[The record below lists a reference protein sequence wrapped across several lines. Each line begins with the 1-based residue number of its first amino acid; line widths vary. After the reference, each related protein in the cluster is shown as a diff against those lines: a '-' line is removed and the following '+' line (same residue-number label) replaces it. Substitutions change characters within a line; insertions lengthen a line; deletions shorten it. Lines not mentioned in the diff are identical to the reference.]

1 MCCCCCSCTRDYFL
15 LHPREDICSCCWI
28 HLWQPVRPRLALFQF
43 ALTDVGAAL
52 RSLSLCEFLFFLEI
66 AWEDIYL
73 HVSDTV
79 SAVVRG
85 WVVVQKRGIG
95 QCSGWVVQRKFFR
108 FVCLHYNFHDARMS
122 HHSPM
127 NERTGWEGAAVVVS
141 LLRLSPLPSTVCV
154 ELLLLLLMGNH
165 FISS

>member
-1 MCCCCCSCTRDYFL
+1 MSSCFSWKLRGRIF
-15 LHPREDICSCCWI
+15 ICMSVIPLVQLC
-28 HLWQPVRPRLALFQF
+28 
-43 ALTDVGAAL
+43 VG
-52 RSLSLCEFLFFLEI
+52 
-66 AWEDIYL
+66 
-73 HVSDTV
+73 
-79 SAVVRG
+79 G
-85 WVVVQKRGIG
+85 WVFVQKRGIG

-165 FISS
+165 FILRSLSISLIGIYFICQIKVIRVWRDRKIVFSKCNQSRR

>member
-15 LHPREDICSCCWI
+15 LHWSRTSAAAVEFIFGS
-28 HLWQPVRPRLALFQF
+28 RSGPRLALFQF

-141 LLRLSPLPSTVCV
+141 LLRLSPLPSTVCCV
-154 ELLLLLLMGNH
+154 
-165 FISS
+165 